1 MKGAYIR
8 GDNEDTI
15 QRRLEL
21 DSVEFGMMDEL
32 CDVVFVNR
40 VFAKTVEDIVRYIRG
55 KESKGLESTF
65 RSFIFGVITAGFY
78 RYAIAQPDGNLAPDQ
93 YETVLVIEEANEVLT
108 GSDTAGTSNSNMG
121 LSGQSEFEQIL
132 DQSAGYGLFVFAITQ
147 KIADMP
153 KSIIANS
160 GIKFIGKIVTE
171 DDINVAV
178 KTIAR
183 DPRFDDRDVAKWFPR
198 SPTGWFVCQSTRT
211 FNFTDIEPVLVKI
224 AMLNSTKPSNSEID
238 EILAER
244 DARLAL
250 KESKISA

>member
-1 MKGAYIR
+1 MGI
-8 GDNEDTI
+8 
-15 QRRLEL
+15 
-21 DSVEFGMMDEL
+21 DEL
-32 CDVVFVNR
+32 IGADDV
-40 VFAKTVEDIVRYIRG
+40 TVL
-55 KESKGLESTF
+55 ESKGLESTF

-78 RYAIAQPDGNLAPDQ
+78 RYAIAQPDGYLAPDQ

-250 KESKISA
+250 KEGKISA